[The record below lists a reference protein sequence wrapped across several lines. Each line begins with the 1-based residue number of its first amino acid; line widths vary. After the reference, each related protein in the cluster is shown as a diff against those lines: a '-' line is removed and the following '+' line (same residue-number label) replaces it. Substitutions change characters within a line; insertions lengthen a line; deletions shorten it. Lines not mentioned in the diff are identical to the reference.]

1 MASTAQK
8 KQHLNHVLTCGKQFQ
23 GKSEITKFLNG
34 FRITRKEAIKAKCYD
49 CMGFYDNAQEKDCKN
64 YTCPLYTYMPYK
76 GR

>member
-1 MASTAQK
+1 MSTLQK
-8 KQHLNHVLTCGKQFQ
+8 KSYLIHVMTSGKQFQ
-23 GKSEITKFLNG
+23 GKSEIIKFLNG

-64 YTCPLYTYMPYK
+64 VTCPLYTYMPYK